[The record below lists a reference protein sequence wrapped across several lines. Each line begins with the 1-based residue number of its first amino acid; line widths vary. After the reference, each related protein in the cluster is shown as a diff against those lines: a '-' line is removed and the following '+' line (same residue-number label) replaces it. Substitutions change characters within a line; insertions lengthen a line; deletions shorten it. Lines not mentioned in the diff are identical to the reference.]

1 MRSLVNKEK
10 RDIFVANQL
19 KWSPNANEQVLQFIY
34 NFAWHKASTETEHEQ
49 IRCLF
54 MDGYCYYFATMLKT
68 AFKRGEICWCAPYG
82 HFVWLDTNG
91 VPYDI
96 EGVSTAEAKYYIPET
111 YIEEGLADFMH
122 VPGVTFNASKEYID
136 AAIKQY
142 EFDVANNCIKT
153 TDDEKAIKRLSGAYI
168 SVIHKVPDYGY
179 GVRKN
184 SKIPI
189 QELMFENEYDPDYI
203 ESISADFCQGFTVAK
218 TIILRILKT
227 FLERK

>member
-111 YIEEGLADFMH
+111 YIEDGLADFMQ
-122 VPGVTFNASKEYID
+122 VPGVTFNASKEYINV
-136 AAIKQY
+136 AIKQY
-142 EFDVANNCIKT
+142 EFDVKNNCVKT
-153 TDDEKAIKRLSGAYI
+153 TLDTKILRKLNNAYMGI
-168 SVIHKVPDYGY
+168 IHKVPDYTSATKKCCK
-179 GVRKN
+179 RK
-184 SKIPI
+184 I
-189 QELMFENEYDPDYI
+189 QEFMLKHECDDDYV
-203 ESISADFCQGFTVAK
+203 EEISDDFCQGFGVAK
-218 TIILRILKT
+218 NLILKT
-227 FLERK
+227 MKTYFN

>member
-10 RDIFVANQL
+10 RDLFVTNQL

-111 YIEEGLADFMH
+111 YIEDGLADFMQ
-122 VPGVTFNASKEYID
+122 VPGVTFNASKEYIN

-142 EFDVANNCIKT
+142 ELDVKNNCVKTTLDIMFTKNQIKQYLKEKADNYFSVANEFIKKGNGTIKT
-153 TDDEKAIKRLSGAYI
+153 NNTFEALEAIVSATSIRKLS
-168 SVIHKVPDYGY
+168 
-179 GVRKN
+179 
-184 SKIPI
+184 
-189 QELMFENEYDPDYI
+189 
-203 ESISADFCQGFTVAK
+203 ESFPN
-218 TIILRILKT
+218 
-227 FLERK
+227 